1 MRLNVNAK
9 KEKAM
14 LNKAKK
20 TVMVFIVILMTSL
33 SFFIYAEWPKVFKKA
48 SQIPLVGWF
57 IAYNFRP
64 SDFSVPLA
72 NVPLSEGKHSLRF
85 KCKYNG
91 RHEIQIRP
99 ITEDSPFEN
108 DIRMKVRITDSDG
121 ILLYEEEK
129 NNARILGGALENG
142 TNIYNYCYAI
152 LNVPTDIPLGAE
164 LYAHIECCGNIT
176 EILKH
181 NPDAKIVIK
190 KCFDK

>member
-1 MRLNVNAK
+1 
-9 KEKAM
+9 M

-33 SFFIYAEWPKVFKKA
+33 SFFIYAEWPKVFKYA

-57 IAYNFRP
+57 IAYNCRP
-64 SDFSVPLA
+64 VDFYNPLA
-72 NVPLSEGKHSLRF
+72 MKPLKAGVSSLEF
-85 KCKYNG
+85 ETKYYG
-91 RHEIQIRP
+91 RHEIQIYP
-99 ITEDSPFEN
+99 IADASHWESN
-108 DIRMKVRITDSDG
+108 IGMKIRIHDKNGKLV
-121 ILLYEEEK
+121 YEKEEK
-129 NNARILGGALENG
+129 DAQLLGGALENG

-164 LYAHIECCGNIT
+164 LSAHIECCGNIT
-176 EILKH
+176 EIIKH

>member
-1 MRLNVNAK
+1 M
-9 KEKAM
+9 
-14 LNKAKK
+14 KK
-20 TVMVFIVILMTSL
+20 TTGCILLVIVVCIVLYCYSHANVTWSEMFNNATR
-33 SFFIYAEWPKVFKKA
+33 
-48 SQIPLVGWF
+48 IPYVGWF

-72 NVPLSEGKHSLRF
+72 NVPLSEGRHSLRF

-99 ITEDSPFEN
+99 IIEDSPFEN

-152 LNVPTDIPLGAE
+152 FNVPTDIPLGAE
-164 LYAHIECCGNIT
+164 LSAQIECCGNIT

-181 NPDAKIVIK
+181 NPAAKIVIK